1 MKFNTVYILAVATG
15 GLDIFTDLPPRKRG
29 RRRLD
34 EGPALDRDRL
44 IATLLT
50 IVEREGL
57 AAINMRRV
65 ARDLDVSP
73 RLIYHHIRDKETM
86 LLTLFDEILARHMP
100 KLGGLGWEETLREVA
115 ATARRAYSRYPGVAA
130 AILARSANAELTA
143 HGTIVRNAVMTA
155 LAEAGLDR
163 DQIEVTYIQFSV
175 LVLGS
180 LVLSENLTQS
190 DKELAVAR
198 WRIEQSIEI
207 GLDLLLSGI
216 RRLCATACR

>member
-1 MKFNTVYILAVATG
+1 M
-15 GLDIFTDLPPRKRG
+15 
-29 RRRLD
+29 
-34 EGPALDRDRL
+34 

-86 LLTLFDEILARHMP
+86 LVTLFDEILARHMP
-100 KLGGLGWEETLREVA
+100 QLEGLPWQGVLRAVA
-115 ATARRAYSRYPGVAA
+115 AAARQAYARYPGVAA
-130 AILARSANAELTA
+130 AVLARST
-143 HGTIVRNAVMTA
+143 NAVVQPHATLIREAVMKA
-155 LAEAGLDR
+155 LAEAGLDK

-190 DKELAVAR
+190 DRELAVAR
-198 WRIEQSIEI
+198 WHIERSIEL

-216 RRLCATACR
+216 SRLSLPMRENAG

>member
-1 MKFNTVYILAVATG
+1 ME
-15 GLDIFTDLPPRKRG
+15 IFTEPPPRKRG

-86 LLTLFDEILARHMP
+86 LVTLFDQILARHMP
-100 KLGGLGWEETLREVA
+100 KLDGLDWQETLRAVA
-115 ATARRAYSRYPGVAA
+115 ATAPQAY
-130 AILARSANAELTA
+130 
-143 HGTIVRNAVMTA
+143 
-155 LAEAGLDR
+155 
-163 DQIEVTYIQFSV
+163 
-175 LVLGS
+175 
-180 LVLSENLTQS
+180 
-190 DKELAVAR
+190 
-198 WRIEQSIEI
+198 
-207 GLDLLLSGI
+207 
-216 RRLCATACR
+216 

>member
-1 MKFNTVYILAVATG
+1 M
-15 GLDIFTDLPPRKRG
+15 DIFTESSPRKRG

-50 IVEREGL
+50 IAEREGL

-86 LLTLFDEILARHMP
+86 LVTLFDEILARHMP
-100 KLGGLGWEETLREVA
+100 KLDGLDWQGTLRAVA
-115 ATARRAYSRYPGVAA
+115 ATARQAYSRYPGVAA
-130 AILARSANAELTA
+130 AILARSANAVIQPHATLIRE
-143 HGTIVRNAVMTA
+143 AVMKA
-155 LAEAGLDR
+155 LAQAGLDR

-190 DKELAVAR
+190 DQELAVAR
-198 WRIEQSIEI
+198 WRIEQSIEL

-216 RRLCATACR
+216 SRLSAAG

>member
-1 MKFNTVYILAVATG
+1 M
-15 GLDIFTDLPPRKRG
+15 
-29 RRRLD
+29 
-34 EGPALDRDRL
+34 

-86 LLTLFDEILARHMP
+86 LVTLFDEILARHMP
-100 KLGGLGWEETLREVA
+100 VLDGLDWQGVLRAVA
-115 ATARRAYSRYPGVAA
+115 STARQAYSRYPGVAA
-130 AILARSANAELTA
+130 AILARSANAVVQPHATLL
-143 HGTIVRNAVMTA
+143 RDAVMKA

-163 DQIEVTYIQFSV
+163 DQVEVTYIQFSV

-180 LVLSENLTQS
+180 LVLSENLSQS
-190 DKELAVAR
+190 NQELAVAR
-198 WRIEQSIEI
+198 WRIELSIEL

-216 RRLCATACR
+216 RRLCAG